1 MTPRDISCRDALPC
15 MNMALKLAW
24 YFYLLMEKPRGHYF
38 QARSP
43 YYQAAQCNQKT
54 PIPICSRWQVWSE
67 KAKKG
72 YASTLI
78 TTALISMASSKME
91 LELQNMD
98 SIFLKLSIHFKNG
111 KTQHIKAIN
120 SYFCHN
126 PGSSGNTRT
135 MYDTVLVSLLLAS
148 PKIHISFW
156 CFHCW
161 LWTRKYRLE
170 WFNSLTTYLI

>member
-1 MTPRDISCRDALPC
+1 MSSWDTNPWSNFCDPHSELICRNMTDRDLRNIHTMRNNCRDALPC

-24 YFYLLMEKPRGHYF
+24 YFYLLMQKPRGHYF

-78 TTALISMASSKME
+78 TTALISMASSKMAGTAE
-91 LELQNMD
+91 Y
-98 SIFLKLSIHFKNG
+98 G
-111 KTQHIKAIN
+111 QHISQAFYPFQEWQN
-120 SYFCHN
+120 STHK
-126 PGSSGNTRT
+126 GNQFI
-135 MYDTVLVSLLLAS
+135 LLS
-148 PKIHISFW
+148 
-156 CFHCW
+156 
-161 LWTRKYRLE
+161 
-170 WFNSLTTYLI
+170 